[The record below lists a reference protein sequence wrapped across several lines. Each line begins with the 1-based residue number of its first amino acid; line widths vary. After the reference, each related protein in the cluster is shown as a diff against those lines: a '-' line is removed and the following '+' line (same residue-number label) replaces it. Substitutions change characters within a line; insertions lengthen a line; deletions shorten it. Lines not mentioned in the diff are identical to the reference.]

1 MVNQA
6 IPDYLG
12 QRTTH
17 NLFCCV
23 RGKHHTQAGMY
34 AYGQAYSQINKTNH
48 ACGFWFL
55 PMAWQF
61 SCDKCMEL
69 SGNTNSSSGG
79 MLCANHFSL
88 EHFLTR
94 NAYSSRPIFV
104 GLSSIG
110 RCVLIQYYSYCYFYS
125 FYPGACALQW
135 ISNKYW
141 NYVSTHRAI
150 HRSQIL
156 FFNLEAT

>member
-1 MVNQA
+1 VECPGELWCPPHLSK
-6 IPDYLG
+6 IILDIYIYL
-12 QRTTH
+12 QIWCTSFQYTLH
-17 NLFCCV
+17 NIIVGYWPFN
-23 RGKHHTQAGMY
+23 A
-34 AYGQAYSQINKTNH
+34 H

-55 PMAWQF
+55 PMDWQF

-69 SGNTNSSSGG
+69 SGNINSSFGG
-79 MLCANHFSL
+79 MLCANHSSL

-110 RCVLIQYYSYCYFYS
+110 RCVLIWYYSYFYS
-125 FYPGACALQW
+125 FYPGTCALQR

-141 NYVSTHRAI
+141 NYVSTHWAI
-150 HRSQIL
+150 HHTNIIFL
-156 FFNLEAT
+156 F

>member
-1 MVNQA
+1 MVGYWPFNA
-6 IPDYLG
+6 
-12 QRTTH
+12 
-17 NLFCCV
+17 
-23 RGKHHTQAGMY
+23 
-34 AYGQAYSQINKTNH
+34 H

-110 RCVLIQYYSYCYFYS
+110 RCASHHFGLR
-125 FYPGACALQW
+125 P
-135 ISNKYW
+135 
-141 NYVSTHRAI
+141 
-150 HRSQIL
+150 
-156 FFNLEAT
+156 FNLEDFNGYPTENIKYMVVEIH